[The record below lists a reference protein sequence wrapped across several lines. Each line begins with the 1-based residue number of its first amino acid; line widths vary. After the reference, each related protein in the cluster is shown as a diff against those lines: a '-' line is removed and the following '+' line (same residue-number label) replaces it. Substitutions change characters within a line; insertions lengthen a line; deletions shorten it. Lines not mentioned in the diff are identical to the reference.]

1 MLEVLYEDR
10 DILVIIKPY
19 GISSGDLPDMIKEE
33 KNIDS
38 FLIHRLDQVVGGVM
52 LLAKS
57 ARSAALL
64 SKEINNDTFKKEYLA
79 LVKGDI
85 KEEGILEGYIYHDR
99 KKNRSYIV
107 KKRNGSKYAKLEYKQ
122 VAKKDGFELLRVK
135 LYTGRTHQ
143 IRCQLASTG
152 YPLLGDGK
160 YGSKVNGEVK
170 LYSFHLCFQHPF
182 NKEEM
187 EFYHLPDLKQQWLF
201 FGEEMKD
208 LCVN

>member
-10 DILVIIKPY
+10 DILVIVKPY
-19 GISSGDLPDMIKEE
+19 GTSSGDLPDMIKKE

-52 LLAKS
+52 LLAKN
-57 ARSAALL
+57 AKSAALL
-64 SKEINNDTFKKEYLA
+64 SEAINNDSFNKEYLA

-85 KEEGILEGYIYHDR
+85 KEEEVLEGYIYHDR
-99 KKNRSYIV
+99 KKNRSYMV

-122 VAKKDGFELLRVK
+122 IAKKEDVGLLRVK

-143 IRCQLASTG
+143 IRCQLASIG

-182 NKEEM
+182 TKEEM
-187 EFYHLPDLKQQWLF
+187 EFYHLPDIKQQWSIF
-201 FGEEMKD
+201 AEEIKD
-208 LCVN
+208 LCVK